1 MVSEITEHP
10 IICLW
15 CHPRSMST
23 AMERVMRER
32 GDFECFHEPFMYDY
46 YVHRKQAHMPHFDV
60 DPSLPVSYPEIKAML
75 LEKANHSPVF
85 IKDMSYYV
93 VPQMFDDV
101 DFARRITHSFLIRNP
116 MHSILSY
123 FKLDNNVSQEEI
135 GLEAQWRH
143 VEWLKNELSIDPII
157 LVAEQIRENTETVIK
172 KYWQTL
178 GLEIKNDAFKWN
190 TGKAPEDW
198 QQVSGWHGNVSQS
211 KGIRKPNKE
220 NDLKRQQEFHKL
232 AVQNPKLQKFFNHH
246 QPFYEK
252 LKLSAV
258 NRF

>member
-1 MVSEITEHP
+1 MSEVTEFP

-46 YVHRKQAHMPHFDV
+46 YVHRKQAHMPYFDV
-60 DPSLPVSYPEIKAML
+60 DPTQPVSYSDIKTML
-75 LEKANHSPVF
+75 LEKAKHSPVF

-93 VPQMFDDV
+93 VPQMFDDME
-101 DFARRITHSFLIRNP
+101 FAKRLTHCFLIRNP

-123 FKLDNNVSQEEI
+123 YKLDNNVTLKEV
-135 GLEAQWRH
+135 GLEAQWQH
-143 VEWLKNELSIDPII
+143 AEWLQKHLEIDPLV
-157 LVAEQIRENTETVIK
+157 LVAEQIRENPEGVIK

-178 GLEIKNDAFKWN
+178 GLEIKNEAFQWN
-190 TGKAPEDW
+190 IDKAPEDW

-220 NDLKRQQEFHKL
+220 NDLMRQQEFDKFAKQH
-232 AVQNPKLQKFFNHH
+232 PKLQQYLDHH
-246 QPFYEK
+246 QPFYKK
-252 LKLSAV
+252 LKTLAIS
-258 NRF
+258 

>member
-1 MVSEITEHP
+1 MTDSSEHP

-60 DPSLPVSYPEIKAML
+60 DVSQPVSYLEIKTML
-75 LEKANHSPVF
+75 LEKAKQSPVF
-85 IKDMSYYV
+85 IKDMSYYII
-93 VPQMFDDV
+93 PQIFDDKE
-101 DFARRITHSFLIRNP
+101 FAKQLTHTFLIRNP

-123 FKLDNNVSQEEI
+123 FKLDSNVSLEEI
-135 GLEAQWRH
+135 GLQAQWRH
-143 VEWLKNELSIDPII
+143 VEWLQNQLGVDPVI
-157 LVAEQIRENTETVIK
+157 LVAEQIREDTEGVIK
-172 KYWQTL
+172 NYWQAL
-178 GLEIKNDAFKWN
+178 GLEIKNEAFEWN
-190 TGKAPEDW
+190 TEKAPEDW

-220 NDLKRQQEFHKL
+220 NDLKRQQEFNQL
-232 AVQNPKLQKFFNHH
+232 AKQNPKLQQYLNHH
-246 QPFYEK
+246 QPYYEK
-252 LKLSAV
+252 LKSLAL
-258 NRF
+258 N

>member
-1 MVSEITEHP
+1 MPEITEYP
-10 IICLW
+10 ILCLW
-15 CHPRSMST
+15 VHPRSMST
-23 AMERVMRER
+23 AVERIMRER

-75 LEKANHSPVF
+75 LEKAKHSPVF
-85 IKDMSYYV
+85 IKDMSYYMT
-93 VPQMFDDV
+93 PQIFDDTE
-101 DFARRITHSFLIRNP
+101 FAKRLTHSFLIRNP

-123 FKLDNNVSQEEI
+123 FKLDQNVTLEEI

-143 VEWLKNELSIDPII
+143 VEWLQKTLSIDPII
-157 LVAEQIRENTETVIK
+157 LVAEQIREDTEGLIK

-178 GLEIKNDAFKWN
+178 GLEIKNEAFEWN
-190 TGKAPEDW
+190 TDKTPEDW

-220 NDLKRQQEFHKL
+220 NDLKRQQEFDEL
-232 AVQNPKLQKFFNHH
+232 TQQNPKLQQYLDHH
-246 QPFYEK
+246 LPFYEK
-252 LKLSAV
+252 LKALAMC
-258 NRF
+258 